1 MVQAHTGKKAEKA
14 AAAAMVSHPVLSL
27 GATRFM
33 ELEREVEQDYR
44 PQMLQALQEKV
55 QVQARTIESQ
65 APQCRHCKQA
75 MKYHDRP
82 KVSWIVRWGRV
93 L

>member
-44 PQMLQALQEKV
+44 P
-55 QVQARTIESQ
+55 
-65 APQCRHCKQA
+65 
-75 MKYHDRP
+75 
-82 KVSWIVRWGRV
+82 
-93 L
+93 